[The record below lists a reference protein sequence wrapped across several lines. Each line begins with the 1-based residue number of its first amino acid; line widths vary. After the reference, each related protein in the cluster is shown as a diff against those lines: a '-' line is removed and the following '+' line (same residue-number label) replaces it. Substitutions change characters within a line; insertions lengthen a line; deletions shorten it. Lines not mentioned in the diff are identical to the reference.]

1 MLKSTSSVTA
11 EKAEKYQDMLGKH
24 FARKVSVETHTQQS
38 VVHFPMGICR
48 INSEGSALNFQCE
61 AQTAEA
67 LAAVQSIIDRHIPL
81 LKAIRDTQLVW
92 QDQG

>member
-1 MLKSTSSVTA
+1 MLQTTSSVTA

-24 FARKVSVETHTQQS
+24 FARKVSVETNTHQS

-48 INSEGSALNFQCE
+48 IGTEGSTLHFQCE
-61 AQTAEA
+61 AETAEA

-81 LKAIRDTQLVW
+81 LKAIRETELVW
-92 QDQG
+92 MQAP

>member
-1 MLKSTSSVTA
+1 MLQTISSVTA

-24 FARKVSVETHTQQS
+24 FARKVSVETNTHQS
-38 VVHFPMGICR
+38 VVYFPMGTCR
-48 INSEGSALNFQCE
+48 ISSEGSKLHFQCE
-61 AQTAEA
+61 AETADA

-92 QDQG
+92 TETP